1 MRKWL
6 SYSIDILL
14 IAIIGVLGY
23 IQISMLVTKDGNHGV
38 PMAFGHS
45 FLYVSTDSMDDTAN
59 NSIWSGC
66 GIIVEKVS
74 PESLRPSTPIR
85 DENGTIID
93 YEKDGDVVTFYYAA
107 LRAPDT
113 HRLIGVE
120 YDSKTASYFFETMGD
135 NPVAHQKKATE
146 IWGQKDLIGKVVHHS
161 QGLGN
166 LLLIASP
173 DAAASKG
180 QTAWL
185 LPTAVIGMIAII
197 AVITVVDVVKDSRKK
212 KKEEEA
218 ELKEKLIA
226 AGIDLE
232 DEAAVEA
239 FRIKEEIK
247 QEYRDKLEEEREK
260 ALEEARKNR
269 EKELKKSQ
277 KANEKKKN

>member
-45 FLYVSTDSMDDTAN
+45 FLYVSTDSMDN
-59 NSIWSGC
+59 KEEGSIWMGC
-66 GIIVEKVS
+66 GIILEKVS
-74 PESLRPSTPIR
+74 PETLKPSTPIR
-85 DENGTIID
+85 DEKGDIVD
-93 YEKDGDVVTFYYAA
+93 YKLDGDVVTFYYAP

-113 HRLIGVE
+113 HRLINME
-120 YDSKTASYFFETMGD
+120 YDAATATYSFETMGD
-135 NPVAHQKKATE
+135 NPVAHQKRATE
-146 IWGQKDLIGKVVHHS
+146 KWGQEDLIGKVVHHS
-161 QGLGN
+161 EGLGN

-173 DAAASKG
+173 EAAASKG

-197 AVITVVDVVKDSRKK
+197 AGITVFDVVKDSRKK
-212 KKEEEA
+212 KKAEEA
-218 ELKEKLIA
+218 EMQEKLIA
-226 AGIDLE
+226 AGVDLN

-247 QEYRDKLEEEREK
+247 QEYRDKLDEEREK
-260 ALEEARKNR
+260 ALEEARKAR
-269 EKELKKSQ
+269 DKELKK
-277 KANEKKKN
+277 AKKPSDKKE

>member
-6 SYSIDILL
+6 SYTIDILL

-45 FLYVSTDSMDDTAN
+45 FLYVSTDSMDDEAN
-59 NSIWSGC
+59 GSIWMGC
-66 GIIVEKVS
+66 GIILEKVS

-85 DENGTIID
+85 DKEGNIID
-93 YEKDGDVVTFYYAA
+93 YEKDGDVVTFYYAP

-113 HRLIGVE
+113 HRLIGKE
-120 YDSKTASYFFETMGD
+120 YDASTATYTFETMGD
-135 NPVAHQKKATE
+135 NPVAHAKKATE
-146 IWGQKDLIGKVVHHS
+146 IWNQDDLIGKVVHHS

-197 AVITVVDVVKDSRKK
+197 AGITVFDVVKESRKK

-218 ELKEKLIA
+218 EMKQKLIA

-247 QEYRDKLEEEREK
+247 QEYRDKLDEEREK

-269 EKELKKSQ
+269 EKELKKAQ
-277 KANEKKKN
+277 KASEKNKN